1 MHSKLNLFKLTFKE
15 LLTEDHLA
23 AREDLAWARR
33 QDRRTQ
39 KERLEELVP
48 RTDPGSRER
57 QLEKKREMAASHT
70 SYKDGK
76 EGGVEEVNEADLL
89 GDDGFDGLTRRKK
102 EMEKKKT
109 ERELRKEE
117 VWRARAEERQERLT
131 ARKEK
136 EDQTMAM
143 FKALAKQRFG

>member
-1 MHSKLNLFKLTFKE
+1 M
-15 LLTEDHLA
+15 LTEDQKLD
-23 AREDLAWARR
+23 REDLAYARK

-39 KERLEELVP
+39 KERLEEIVP

-57 QLEKKREMAASHT
+57 QLEKKREVTATHASFR
-70 SYKDGK
+70 DEK
-76 EGGVEEVNEADLL
+76 EAGVEDVPESDLL
-89 GDDGFDGLTRRKK
+89 GDDGADGFKRRKK

-136 EDQTMAM
+136 EDKTMEM
-143 FKALAKQRFG
+143 FKALAKQKFG